1 MEQPKRTSIKDIAK
15 YVGVSTALVSYVL
28 NGLEKEKRV
37 SPEVAGRIKE
47 AVMLFNYT
55 PNHFARSLRKGTT
68 MTIGL
73 IVTDIA
79 NPFFS
84 NIARYVE
91 DEAFKHGYTVIMG
104 SSDEKKSISEL
115 LIKAFLDRQVD
126 GFIIVPAEG
135 SEPQIQK
142 LIDINIPF
150 VLLDRYFPILNTNYI
165 ILDNF
170 NAAYK
175 SINHLVSNSYK
186 KIGMIAYK
194 SHLIHMQERIRGY
207 ICAMKD
213 NNLDSF
219 ISVREVRFDNLKN
232 DVSKCID
239 EFTNKENKYEA
250 LLVATNHIA
259 ITLLYDI
266 MDRDI
271 RVPDDLAIVSF
282 DSSEAFD
289 FFYNPITYIRQPQE
303 EMGRTSVRLLIS
315 KLKDNKITTHLEIEH
330 ELIIRKSSI

>member
-1 MEQPKRTSIKDIAK
+1 
-15 YVGVSTALVSYVL
+15 
-28 NGLEKEKRV
+28 
-37 SPEVAGRIKE
+37 
-47 AVMLFNYT
+47 
-55 PNHFARSLRKGTT
+55 
-68 MTIGL
+68 
-73 IVTDIA
+73 
-79 NPFFS
+79 
-84 NIARYVE
+84 
-91 DEAFKHGYTVIMG
+91 
-104 SSDEKKSISEL
+104 
-115 LIKAFLDRQVD
+115 
-126 GFIIVPAEG
+126 
-135 SEPQIQK
+135 
-142 LIDINIPF
+142 
-150 VLLDRYFPILNTNYI
+150 
-165 ILDNF
+165 
-170 NAAYK
+170 
-175 SINHLVSNSYK
+175 
-186 KIGMIAYK
+186 
-194 SHLIHMQERIRGY
+194 
-207 ICAMKD
+207 MKD